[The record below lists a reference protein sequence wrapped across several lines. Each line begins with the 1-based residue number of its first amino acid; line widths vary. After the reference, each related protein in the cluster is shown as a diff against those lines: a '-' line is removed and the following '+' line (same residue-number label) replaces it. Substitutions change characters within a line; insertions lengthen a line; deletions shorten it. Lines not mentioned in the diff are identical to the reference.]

1 MCDHFFTPLLHIG
14 FDHYLIVYNPIIRN
28 GFRKYSS
35 FVFISEEKFKSIWA
49 CRNAPLPHSHFHL
62 IFFRNFRFH
71 AHSQCSIF
79 IGSQFDSENGKCYHF
94 SLSLHFVFLAFD
106 RTFTLL
112 KYFTSI
118 AFQILLHELCFF
130 FCDLQ
135 FLFLFAC
142 CFLLSLSLF
151 HCLHSANAII
161 NNIA

>member
-94 SLSLHFVFLAFD
+94 SLSLSSFRFSCIRSYIHIAEIFHFNCFSNSSSRIVFFLL
-106 RTFTLL
+106 RFTVFVLVRLL
-112 KYFTSI
+112 FSSLSI
-118 AFQILLHELCFF
+118 S
-130 FCDLQ
+130 
-135 FLFLFAC
+135 
-142 CFLLSLSLF
+142 LSLSTL
-151 HCLHSANAII
+151 CKC
-161 NNIA
+161 NNK